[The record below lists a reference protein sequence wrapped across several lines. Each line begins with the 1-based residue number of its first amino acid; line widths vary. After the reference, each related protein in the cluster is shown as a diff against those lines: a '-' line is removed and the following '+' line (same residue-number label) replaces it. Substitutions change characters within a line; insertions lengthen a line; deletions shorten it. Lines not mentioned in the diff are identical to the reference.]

1 MITDAEFS
9 IIHGLWTPL
18 SWIYLSL
25 SIYQKAQISN
35 DAFHQKPLETSQ
47 GLLTQ
52 TICFMFS
59 WITQPWMRRMALL
72 IAFVNFF
79 VHTVKRA
86 SSCISLH
93 CFLTRGDIKT
103 HILYIWH
110 SISTYGLVSCGTF
123 CPTCAGKVIFF
134 TKNYFH
140 LVKFC
145 FLYQVR
151 KLGWIRIQFFCQV
164 DLPFGLVY
172 TTFTT
177 GLLQICG

>member
-110 SISTYGLVSCGTF
+110 STNVTFKPVNFDMWTSKLWNILPNMGWEGCIFHQKLLPSCE
-123 CPTCAGKVIFF
+123 I
-134 TKNYFH
+134 
-140 LVKFC
+140 
-145 FLYQVR
+145 
-151 KLGWIRIQFFCQV
+151 
-164 DLPFGLVY
+164 
-172 TTFTT
+172 
-177 GLLQICG
+177 LLSLSSK